1 MLTRM
6 PANKIPSS
14 IQDPPRMARLWSN
27 AWRGDPLLMAFACL
41 LIASIVPMTLGLAI
55 DERSL
60 RGVNVWLKPIK
71 FALSLGLLAWTT
83 AFFAEHVDA
92 RRRGVTRAL
101 AFVRWP
107 LIGAASFE
115 LLYITLQAARGEA
128 SHFNTGDPLYA
139 ALYKLMGLGA
149 LMLTATQAL
158 LAWLVARH
166 SRPGLH
172 SAYRLSVVLGLSLS
186 FVLGTVAGAA
196 LSAMQPPDASSL
208 PLLGWHLRG
217 DLRLAHFV
225 GLHVEQILP
234 AWGALLVAW
243 RAPHARATVAG
254 AALAWTLLFVVLF
267 ALALGLGGVRY

>member
-1 MLTRM
+1 MLVPTPVTMM
-6 PANKIPSS
+6 PTS
-14 IQDPPRMARLWSN
+14 IQDPPRFARLWSN
-27 AWRGDPLLMAFACL
+27 AWRGDALLMAFACL
-41 LIASIVPMTLGLAI
+41 LIASIVPMALGLAI

-92 RRRGVTRAL
+92 RRHGVARAL

-115 LLYITLQAARGEA
+115 LAYITLQAARGEA
-128 SHFNTGDPLYA
+128 SHFHTGDPLHA
-139 ALYKLMGLGA
+139 AMYNLMGLGA

-166 SRPGLH
+166 ARPGLH
-172 SAYRLSVVLGLSLS
+172 PAYRLSVVLGLALA
-186 FVLGTVAGAA
+186 FVLGTTAGGA

-208 PLLGWHLRG
+208 PLFGWHLRG
-217 DLRLAHFV
+217 DLRPAHFV
-225 GLHVEQILP
+225 GLHAEQLLP
-234 AWGALLVAW
+234 ALGALLVAW
-243 RAPHARATVAG
+243 RAPNARATVAG
-254 AALAWTLLFVVLF
+254 AALAWTLLFVALF
-267 ALALGLGGVRY
+267 ALGLGGVRY